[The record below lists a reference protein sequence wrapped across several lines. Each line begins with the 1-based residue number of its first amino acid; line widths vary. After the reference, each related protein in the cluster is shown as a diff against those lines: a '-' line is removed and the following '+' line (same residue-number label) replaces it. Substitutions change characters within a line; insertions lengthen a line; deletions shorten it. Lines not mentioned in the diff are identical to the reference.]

1 MSTRTRIV
9 FSTRKTNRREVR
21 AGRFPE
27 TRFRR
32 IAKSHDNNDETTHT
46 TTTAASARRPRPRHP
61 ARALPRDVRS
71 TAERVEPLQE
81 RRDEGGEEEHA
92 RRVRAGGPRRGLREV
107 EETLPG
113 GEGRVEDEAHPRGRG
128 RRVSGTRGE
137 ATTGAR
143 RCERAIRHGHATGD
157 GRRRE
162 RRRETRSRAGGGGHE
177 RERLRKREKRANIN
191 PPAPAP
197 ARLPHRASHFLPP
210 RAFRRPLRRHSNDA
224 RADDPPT
231 MDPLAPSITFYDK
244 ESGKGRVTYLGA
256 VPRPH
261 LSRARARTRS
271 PPRSIRP
278 SASDLTR
285 DPPGPAR
292 LPIHPPS
299 PRAGNLIP
307 EYLFYPTPGL
317 WFTNQGREVRAA
329 RRARGAR
336 HRPPPARRRR
346 ASGSPTLEPLTR
358 VPPAHPFPAVD
369 G

>member
-32 IAKSHDNNDETTHT
+32 IAKSHVDDNNDETTHT

-113 GEGRVEDEAHPRGRG
+113 GEGGVEDEAHPRGRG

-197 ARLPHRASHFLPP
+197 ARLPHRASALSP
-210 RAFRRPLRRHSNDA
+210 ATSVSSS
-224 RADDPPT
+224 PPT
-231 MDPLAPSITFYDK
+231 PL
-244 ESGKGRVTYLGA
+244 E
-256 VPRPH
+256 
-261 LSRARARTRS
+261 
-271 PPRSIRP
+271 
-278 SASDLTR
+278 
-285 DPPGPAR
+285 
-292 LPIHPPS
+292 
-299 PRAGNLIP
+299 
-307 EYLFYPTPGL
+307 
-317 WFTNQGREVRAA
+317 
-329 RRARGAR
+329 RRARRRSADHGPP
-336 HRPPPARRRR
+336 RPVHHVLR
-346 ASGSPTLEPLTR
+346 
-358 VPPAHPFPAVD
+358 
-369 G
+369 

>member
-113 GEGRVEDEAHPRGRG
+113 GEGGVEDEAHPRGRG

-261 LSRARARTRS
+261 LSRARARTLS

-285 DPPGPAR
+285 DTRARPPPHPSPLAARRKPHPRVPLLPHPRVMVHEPGPRGAR
-292 LPIHPPS
+292 GAPRSRRAPPS
-299 PRAGNLIP
+299 PARATAPRLGIP
-307 EYLFYPTPGL
+307 DPRTAHP
-317 WFTNQGREVRAA
+317 
-329 RRARGAR
+329 
-336 HRPPPARRRR
+336 RPPRP
-346 ASGSPTLEPLTR
+346 S
-358 VPPAHPFPAVD
+358 VPRS
-369 G
+369 